1 MFFSTPFL
9 YRFLLL
15 GVLFNAPP
23 LLLMLFATLQLESVL
38 LVASTMIWVNVPL
51 MSGLESLFA
60 DTSVTYAEF
69 GAIEASWGVLAG
81 IILFWC
87 LCAGVIAKLW
97 LWLRPSEHGHNE

>member
-1 MFFSTPFL
+1 MFSSKPFL
-9 YRFLLL
+9 YRFALMSA
-15 GVLFNAPP
+15 LFNSPP
-23 LLLMLFATLQLESVL
+23 LLLILFAKLQLEPVL

-51 MSGLESLFA
+51 MSGLDSLFS

-69 GAIEASWGVLAG
+69 GAIEASWGVIAA

-97 LWLRPSEHGHNE
+97 LWLRKSGRYHSE